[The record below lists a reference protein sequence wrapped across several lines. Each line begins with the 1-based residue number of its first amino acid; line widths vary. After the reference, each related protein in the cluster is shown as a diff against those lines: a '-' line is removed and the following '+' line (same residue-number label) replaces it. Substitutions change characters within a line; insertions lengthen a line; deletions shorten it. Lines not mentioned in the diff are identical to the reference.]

1 MLDQSTI
8 EIVVLAFI
16 AGFVLFRLY
25 ATLGRRTGSERPV
38 NPRPQPAQG
47 AFGQAFAPA
56 PQLPQAFAGNPAS
69 EGVIAIVRADPSFD
83 IAHFM
88 AGAKGAYEIIVNA
101 FAKGDREALRNLLTP
116 RVFDAYASAIS
127 AREAKGEKGPELVR
141 LRSADL
147 AGAELA
153 GDTARVTVKFESE
166 LAEGDHGVRDAHE
179 RWTFE
184 RVVRSADPNW
194 RLARVAAA

>member
-1 MLDQSTI
+1 MDQSTI

-16 AGFVLFRLY
+16 AGFVLFKLY
-25 ATLGRRTGSERPV
+25 ATLGRRTGSERPAV
-38 NPRPQPAQG
+38 PLAAQG
-47 AFGQAFAPA
+47 LFPQTAPA
-56 PQLPQAFAGNPAS
+56 PAPLPQAFAGNPAS
-69 EGVIAIVRADPSFD
+69 EGVMAIVRADPSFD

-88 AGAKGAYEIIVNA
+88 TGAKGAYEIIVSA
-101 FAKGDREALRNLLTP
+101 FAKGDRDALRNLLTP
-116 RVFDAYASAIS
+116 RVFDSYVAAIT
-127 AREAKGEKGPELVR
+127 AREAKGEPGPEFVR
-141 LRSADL
+141 LKSADL

-166 LAEGDHGVRDAHE
+166 LAEGAEGVRDARE

-184 RVVRSADPNW
+184 RLVRSADPNW

>member
-1 MLDQSTI
+1 MDQSTI

-25 ATLGRRTGSERPV
+25 ATLGRRTGAERPV
-38 NPRPQPAQG
+38 DPRPQPVQG
-47 AFGQAFAPA
+47 ALPQGLAPVT
-56 PQLPQAFAGNPAS
+56 QLPQAFAGNPAS

-88 AGAKGAYEIIVNA
+88 SGAKGAYELIVGA
-101 FAKGDREALRNLLTP
+101 FAKGDRDALRNLLTP
-116 RVFDAYASAIS
+116 RVFESYVAAIA
-127 AREAKGEKGPELVR
+127 AREAKGEQGPELVR
-141 LRSADL
+141 LKSADL

-166 LAEGDHGVRDAHE
+166 LAEGAHGVRDAHE

-184 RVVRSADPNW
+184 RLIRSTDPNW

>member
-1 MLDQSTI
+1 MDQSTI

-25 ATLGRRTGSERPV
+25 ATLGRRTGAERPV
-38 NPRPQPAQG
+38 APH
-47 AFGQAFAPA
+47 PA
-56 PQLPQAFAGNPAS
+56 PVQGPMPQGLTPSSPLPQAFAGNPAS

-88 AGAKGAYEIIVNA
+88 NGAKGAYEIIVGA
-101 FAKGDREALRNLLTP
+101 FAKGDRDALRNLLTP
-116 RVFDAYASAIS
+116 RVFDSYIAAIA
-127 AREAKGEKGPELVR
+127 AREAKGEPGPELVR
-141 LRSADL
+141 LKSADL

-166 LAEGDHGVRDAHE
+166 LAEGAHGVRDAHE

-184 RVVRSADPNW
+184 RLIRTSDPNW

>member
-1 MLDQSTI
+1 MDQNTI

-25 ATLGRRTGSERPV
+25 ATLGRRSGAERPQV
-38 NPRPQPAQG
+38 AQG
-47 AFGQAFAPA
+47 TLPRGFGASA

-88 AGAKGAYEIIVNA
+88 AGARGAYEIIVNA

-116 RVFDAYASAIS
+116 RVFDAYAAAIA
-127 AREAKGEKGPELVR
+127 AREAKSETGPELVR
-141 LRSADL
+141 LKSADL

-166 LAEGDHGVRDAHE
+166 LAEGAHGVRDAHE

-184 RVVRSADPNW
+184 RMVRSPDPNW

>member
-1 MLDQSTI
+1 MDQNTI

-25 ATLGRRTGSERPV
+25 ATLGRRTGAERPV
-38 NPRPQPAQG
+38 DPRPQVAQG
-47 AFGQAFAPA
+47 AFGRGFGSPA
-56 PQLPQAFAGNPAS
+56 AQLPQAFAGNPAS
-69 EGVIAIVRADPSFD
+69 EGVLAIVRADPSFD

-88 AGAKGAYEIIVNA
+88 SGAKGAYEIIVNA

-116 RVFDAYASAIS
+116 RVFDAYVAAIA
-127 AREAKGEKGPELVR
+127 ARETKGEAGPEFVR
-141 LRSADL
+141 LKSADL
-147 AGAELA
+147 AAAELA

-166 LAEGDHGVRDAHE
+166 LAEGAHGVRDAHE

-184 RVVRSADPNW
+184 RAVRSADPNW

>member
-1 MLDQSTI
+1 MDQNTI

-16 AGFVLFRLY
+16 AGFFLFRLY
-25 ATLGRRTGSERPV
+25 ATLGRRTGAERPQV
-38 NPRPQPAQG
+38 AQG
-47 AFGQAFAPA
+47 TLGRGFGAPA
-56 PQLPQAFAGNPAS
+56 PPLPQAFAGNPAS

-83 IAHFM
+83 ISHFM

-101 FAKGDREALRNLLTP
+101 FAKGDRDALRNLLTP
-116 RVFDAYASAIS
+116 RVFDAYAAAITQ
-127 AREAKGEKGPELVR
+127 REAKGEAGPELVR

-166 LAEGDHGVRDAHE
+166 LAEGAHGVRDAHE

-184 RVVRSADPNW
+184 RIVRSPDPNW